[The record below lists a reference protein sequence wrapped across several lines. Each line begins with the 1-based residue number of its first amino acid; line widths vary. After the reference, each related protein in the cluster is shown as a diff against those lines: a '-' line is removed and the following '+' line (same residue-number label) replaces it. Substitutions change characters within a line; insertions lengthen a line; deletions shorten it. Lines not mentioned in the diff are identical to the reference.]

1 MIQKGDDMRLYE
13 CVFIIR
19 QDLSSAQVDSIT
31 AEFCAIITDHKGAV
45 KKQEYW
51 GLKTMAYKIKKNR
64 KGHYVMLNFEADG
77 VAVAELDRRLG
88 LNEDVLRSLITSIEA
103 IDPEP
108 SIMMK
113 NTRER
118 AGNDAPATDDDAPAT
133 ATDDVDAPADE
144 VDVDEVEAVE
154 VASETPDTPETP
166 ETTENPDSEDNH
178 DPA

>member
-77 VAVAELDRRLG
+77 DAVAELDRRLG

-113 NTRER
+113 SNRDR
-118 AGNDAPATDDDAPAT
+118 AGGSDETTLAETPAPAI
-133 ATDDVDAPADE
+133 DDVDD
-144 VDVDEVEAVE
+144 VEAVE
-154 VASETPDTPETP
+154 VANEAPET
-166 ETTENPDSEDNH
+166 PDSEDNH
-178 DPA
+178 DSA

>member
-118 AGNDAPATDDDAPAT
+118 AGAPATDDAPA
-133 ATDDVDAPADE
+133 DEVDAPVDE

-154 VASETPDTPETP
+154 VASETPETPETP

>member
-88 LNEDVLRSLITSIEA
+88 LNEDVLRALITSIDA

-113 NTRER
+113 NTRDR
-118 AGNDAPATDDDAPAT
+118 AGNDAPATDDAPA
-133 ATDDVDAPADE
+133 DDVDAP
-144 VDVDEVEAVE
+144 VDDDEVEAVDVE
-154 VASETPDTPETP
+154 VASETPETP
-166 ETTENPDSEDNH
+166 ETTETPDSEDNH

>member
-77 VAVAELDRRLG
+77 AAVAELDRRLG
-88 LNEDVLRSLITSIEA
+88 LNEDVLRSLLITSIETL
-103 IDPEP
+103 DPEP

-118 AGNDAPATDDDAPAT
+118 AGSDAPATD
-133 ATDDVDAPADE
+133 DAPADE

-154 VASETPDTPETP
+154 VASETPDTPETT
-166 ETTENPDSEDNH
+166 ETPDSEDNH

>member
-88 LNEDVLRSLITSIEA
+88 LNEDVLRALITSIDA

-118 AGNDAPATDDDAPAT
+118 AGNDAPATDD
-133 ATDDVDAPADE
+133 APADE
-144 VDVDEVEAVE
+144 VDVDEVEAVDVE

-166 ETTENPDSEDNH
+166 ETPDSEDNH

>member
-1 MIQKGDDMRLYE
+1 MSFNGHSMIQKGDNMRLYE

-31 AEFCAIITDHKGAV
+31 AEFCAIIADYKGAV

-77 VAVAELDRRLG
+77 DAVAELDRRLG
-88 LNEDVLRSLITSIEA
+88 LNEDVLRSLITSIDA

-113 NTRER
+113 SNRDRTNSDSEES
-118 AGNDAPATDDDAPAT
+118 APAKVAPAPVEDAET
-133 ATDDVDAPADE
+133 APAA
-144 VDVDEVEAVE
+144 EVEIAE
-154 VASETPDTPETP
+154 IAN
-166 ETTENPDSEDNH
+166 ETTDSEDNH
-178 DPA
+178 DSA

>member
-1 MIQKGDDMRLYE
+1 MIQKGDNMRLYE

-77 VAVAELDRRLG
+77 AAVAELDRRLG
-88 LNEDVLRSLITSIEA
+88 LNEDVLRSLITSIDA
-103 IDPEP
+103 VDPEP

-113 NTRER
+113 NNRDR
-118 AGNDAPATDDDAPAT
+118 AGGDETTPAPAIDDAP
-133 ATDDVDAPADE
+133 
-144 VDVDEVEAVE
+144 VDEVEAVE
-154 VASETPDTPETP
+154 VAEVANET
-166 ETTENPDSEDNH
+166 PDSEDNH
-178 DPA
+178 DSA

>member
-77 VAVAELDRRLG
+77 AAVAELDRRLG
-88 LNEDVLRSLITSIEA
+88 LNEDVLRALITSIDA

-113 NTRER
+113 NNRER
-118 AGNDAPATDDDAPAT
+118 AGAPATDDDAPAP
-133 ATDDVDAPADE
+133 ATDDVDAPDDE
-144 VDVDEVEAVE
+144 VVDEVEAVE
-154 VASETPDTPETP
+154 VASETP
-166 ETTENPDSEDNH
+166 ETTETPDSEDNH

>member
-64 KGHYVMLNFEADG
+64 KGHYVMLNFEAGGD
-77 VAVAELDRRLG
+77 AVAELDRRLG
-88 LNEDVLRSLITSIEA
+88 LNEDVLRALITSIDA

-118 AGNDAPATDDDAPAT
+118 AGNDAPATDD
-133 ATDDVDAPADE
+133 APADE
-144 VDVDEVEAVE
+144 VDAPVDDIDDEVEVEVEAVE
-154 VASETPDTPETP
+154 VVSETPETP
-166 ETTENPDSEDNH
+166 DNSEDNH

>member
-88 LNEDVLRSLITSIEA
+88 LNEDVLRALITSIDA

-118 AGNDAPATDDDAPAT
+118 AGNDAPATDD
-133 ATDDVDAPADE
+133 APADE
-144 VDVDEVEAVE
+144 VDAPVDDIDDEVEVEAVE
-154 VASETPDTPETP
+154 VASETPETP
-166 ETTENPDSEDNH
+166 ETPDSEDNH